1 MTLDAPSARIDSEGL
16 PAELD
21 DDPALGW
28 AAAELRAALET
39 SRSAIPGGVVL
50 ELDAEAGEES
60 FRIQAG
66 APIRLRAGDV
76 RGFVYALGELAEQ
89 VLADPGEAFAGVSV
103 ERSPATLVRGIMR
116 LLTSEVVDDVWFR
129 DRDFWGDYL
138 DELARARI
146 NRFTLSMGAGYDYF
160 IDKDYRDLYF
170 QFAYPFLV
178 SPEGWDVRAEGL
190 TDERRRENLE
200 LVRFIGRETRRRGIS
215 FRLGLWNHAWDCAP
229 IDGDAP
235 HKTVGLDGEGHAAY
249 CRDALWTL
257 LTEVPEIEGVTFR
270 VHFEG
275 GVPEPTHEFWRVVLS
290 RIASVPTLREIDA
303 HAKGV
308 DDRLRDV
315 FAETGV
321 RFSISTKFW
330 AEHTGLPY
338 HAASIRER
346 ERDPQRMRASALRAG
361 GGAHADKEGSA
372 SATTVTT
379 ARSFT
384 RYGYGDFLR
393 ADRSDDVLVRIW
405 PGSQRLLLWG
415 DPETAA
421 QMGRIGGFCGIR
433 GWDWFEPLSF
443 LGKKGTGRPRARDLY
458 QRADLAL
465 GLDDWRKY
473 RYTIRLFGRLG
484 YEPDAPAEVW
494 RGVLREEYGDDAAR
508 VEEALRH
515 ASRILPLVT
524 AVHAPSAAQNMYWPE
539 IYSDVPLVPDPD
551 PKPNPWVRSGW
562 AADGSFDVEGR
573 YVFQEASPL
582 DPEVIYG
589 IAEYARDEQAGV
601 LDGRRTPAEC
611 ADELDHLA
619 DAAVAAVGPR
629 PDRDRDISAQ
639 TARALIDA
647 VISAGIGRFFA
658 RKIRAATAF
667 ARYELTGDTG
677 HAAAAAVHL
686 ADALAVWD
694 DFCEIAT
701 VYHPDQAFGMADY
714 ARGHWRDRRAAIAA
728 DLVRVRAIAGD
739 AAPAPGAAQAPAPP
753 SAEIVEHDP
762 ERDVRIGADGVEIR
776 ARLSRGVDA
785 VELRFRQVDQSQR
798 WSSVPMAETEG
809 QWAGVIPPEVLDS
822 PFAVQ
827 YAFRWAAADGTAREP
842 RSWGARLRAPY
853 DVVAR

>member
-1 MTLDAPSARIDSEGL
+1 MTLDAPSARIDTSGL
-16 PAELD
+16 PAELAG
-21 DDPALGW
+21 DPALEW
-28 AAAELRAALET
+28 AAAELRTALEAT
-39 SRSAIPGGVVL
+39 GSAIPGGIV
-50 ELDAEAGEES
+50 LDADPEAAEES
-60 FRIQAG
+60 FRIEAG
-66 APIRLRAGDV
+66 TPVRVRAGDV
-76 RGFVYALGELAEQ
+76 RGFVYAFGELAEQ
-89 VLADPGEAFAGVSV
+89 VLAEPGEDVVGVSA
-103 ERSPATLVRGIMR
+103 ERSPATPVRGIMR

-129 DRDFWGDYL
+129 DRGFWRDYL
-138 DELARARI
+138 DELARARV
-146 NRFTLSMGAGYDYF
+146 NRFTLSTGAGYDYF

-190 TDERRRENLE
+190 SDDRRRENLE
-200 LVRFIGRETRRRGIS
+200 LLRFIGRETRRRGIS

-235 HKTVGLDGEGHAAY
+235 YRTVGLDEEGHAAY

-270 VHFEG
+270 VHYEG

-290 RIASVPTLREIDA
+290 RVASVPTLREIDA
-303 HAKGV
+303 Q
-308 DDRLRDV
+308 LRDV

-338 HAASIRER
+338 HAASIRDR
-346 ERDPQRMRASALRAG
+346 ERDPERLRASVARSRVG
-361 GGAHADKEGSA
+361 DHADKEGPA
-372 SATTVTT
+372 TATTVTT

-393 ADRSDDVLVRIW
+393 SDRRSDVLVRIW

-421 QMGRIGGFCGIR
+421 QMGRIGAFGGIR
-433 GWDWFEPLSF
+433 GWDWFEPLSL
-443 LGKKGTGRPRARDLY
+443 LGKKGTGRPRGRDLY

-508 VEEALRH
+508 VEDALRH

-551 PKPNPWVRSGW
+551 PAPNPWVRSGW
-562 AADGSFDVEGR
+562 AADGSFDTEGR
-573 YVFQEASPL
+573 YVFQETSPL

-589 IAEYARDEQAGV
+589 IADYVRDEQAGV

-611 ADELDHLA
+611 ADELDRLA
-619 DAAVAAVGPR
+619 DAAAVAAGSR
-629 PDRDRDISAQ
+629 PDRDRDLSAQ
-639 TARALIDA
+639 TARALIDV
-647 VISAGIGRFFA
+647 VISAGIGHFFA

-667 ARYELTGDTG
+667 ARYELTGDPG
-677 HAAAAAVHL
+677 HAAAAATHL

-728 DLVRVRAIAGD
+728 DLVRVRAVAGD
-739 AAPAPGAAQAPAPP
+739 AAPAPEPGRVPP
-753 SAEIVEHDP
+753 PPVAEIVEHEP
-762 ERDVRIGADGVEIR
+762 ERDVRVGVDGAEIR
-776 ARLSRGVDA
+776 VRLPREVDA
-785 VELRFRQVDQSQR
+785 VDLRFRQVDQSQR
-798 WSSVPMAETEG
+798 WSAVPMAEADGE
-809 QWAGVIPPEVLDS
+809 WAGVIPPAVLDS

-827 YAFRWAAADGTAREP
+827 YAFRWSAPDGTAREP
-842 RSWGARLRAPY
+842 RSWGAGLRAPY
-853 DVVAR
+853 YLVAR